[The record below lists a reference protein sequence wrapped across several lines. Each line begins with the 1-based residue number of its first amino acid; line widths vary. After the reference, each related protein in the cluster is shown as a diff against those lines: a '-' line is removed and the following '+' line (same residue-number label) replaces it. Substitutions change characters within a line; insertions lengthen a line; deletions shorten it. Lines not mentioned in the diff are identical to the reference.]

1 MCATADKANSIRST
15 SFGAFLLLTFVVF
28 TSVSTT
34 VLRFYNC
41 VSYEEGFSD
50 GSTETIKV
58 LEADHDISCT
68 SPSYKGIWSTY
79 ALAMLFVYPV
89 GIPLSY
95 CLLLFRYR
103 KQLDPDVNESQLGKI
118 EDSNDGR
125 PRSASTEAYRKL
137 DARLSEQS
145 SSARDL
151 MTTMLGANTV
161 SAAEL
166 QKRKLATRD
175 ADESIQHLAFLFEER
190 AAASRV
196 HRI

>member
-1 MCATADKANSIRST
+1 MVGGDEDRDAPRLTDTCGIAGSGRSRGSCDDGVAGSGNCACYDNFSGSDCTEGTCPAGTIETA
-15 SFGAFLLLTFVVF
+15 AF
-28 TSVSTT
+28 
-34 VLRFYNC
+34 
-41 VSYEEGFSD
+41 EGYFNVA
-50 GSTETIKV
+50 E
-58 LEADHDISCT
+58 CT
-68 SPSYKGIWSTY
+68 SCDAGTY
-79 ALAMLFVYPV
+79 SAEGDDQCTNCDAGTFY
-89 GIPLSY
+89 
-95 CLLLFRYR
+95 
-103 KQLDPDVNESQLGKI
+103 DGK
-118 EDSNDGR
+118 

>member
-1 MCATADKANSIRST
+1 MDEHAAA
-15 SFGAFLLLTFVVF
+15 AMLLD
-28 TSVSTT
+28 
-34 VLRFYNC
+34 
-41 VSYEEGFSD
+41 EH
-50 GSTETIKV
+50 
-58 LEADHDISCT
+58 ADH
-68 SPSYKGIWSTY
+68 
-79 ALAMLFVYPV
+79 AARVYPNV
-89 GIPLSY
+89 
-95 CLLLFRYR
+95 
-103 KQLDPDVNESQLGKI
+103 DESRLGKI
-118 EDSNDGR
+118 EDSNDGK

-190 AAASRV
+190 AAASRL
-196 HRI
+196 HRIQCQTLRAPGTSRAATSSWSSSASESWRSRAC